1 MGAAVMTA
9 DPVDG
14 VRSALGAG
22 EQASGEELG
31 ALAERLER
39 VRHLGGRFAMVE
51 FSPEVAGMLKAV
63 GRGKLV
69 C

>member
-1 MGAAVMTA
+1 MGAVATV

-14 VRSALGAG
+14 VRAALGTAEG
-22 EQASGEELG
+22 ASAEELG

-39 VRHLGGRFAMVE
+39 VRHLGGRFARVE

>member
-1 MGAAVMTA
+1 MGVTA
-9 DPVDG
+9 TMDAVDG
-14 VRSALGAG
+14 VRTALDCGECPAG
-22 EQASGEELG
+22 GELG

-51 FSPEVAGMLKAV
+51 VSPEVAGMLKAV

>member
-1 MGAAVMTA
+1 MGAAAMTM
-9 DPVDG
+9 DPVDS
-14 VRSALGAG
+14 VRSALDMA
-22 EQASGEELG
+22 EMPAGEELG

-39 VRHLGGRFAMVE
+39 VRHLGGRFATVE

>member
-1 MGAAVMTA
+1 MGAVATA

-14 VRSALGAG
+14 VRTALGAG
-22 EQASGEELG
+22 ECATSEELG

-39 VRHLGGRFAMVE
+39 VRHLGGRFARVE
-51 FSPEVAGMLKAV
+51 FSPEATGMLKAV